1 MTIVIGIDPHKAS
14 HTAVAVDVYEQV
26 LDSTRLAASVDQ
38 IEHLQR
44 WAAEF
49 DDRTWA
55 VESAHGLGLVLSQQ
69 LVAAGETVID
79 VPPALAART
88 RLLGSGR
95 SQKNDHN
102 DALSIA
108 ISALR
113 HHGLNTVRPEAH
125 AQILKMMAKRHRDL
139 SRLKNQA
146 ASRLHALLL
155 DLVPGGLAG
164 TMHPSKARDI
174 LDSLTVGDAMAESR
188 VELATELIDD
198 IERLGQQITRSKKR
212 LQSAVSESGTSLVSI
227 VGVGP
232 VCAALIIGNV
242 GDVSRFRTAGHFASY
257 NGTAPLEASSGDRR
271 RHRLNPHG
279 NRQLNYALHIIA
291 IGQLR
296 CGGPGQAFYDRKVTE
311 GKSHKEAL
319 RSLKRHLSN
328 VVFRALLNDAAR

>member
-1 MTIVIGIDPHKAS
+1 MTIMIGIDPHKAS
-14 HTAVAVDVYEQV
+14 HTAVAVDANEQF
-26 LDSTRLAASVDQ
+26 LNSTRLAASSDQ
-38 IEHLQR
+38 VEHLRR

-55 VESAHGLGLVLSQQ
+55 VESAHGLGLLLSQQ
-69 LVAAGETVID
+69 LVAAGEKVID

-95 SQKNDHN
+95 SQKNDPN

-113 HHGLNTVRPEAH
+113 YRGLNSVRPEAH
-125 AQILKMMAKRHRDL
+125 AQVLKMMAKRHRDL

-164 TMHPSKARDI
+164 TMHPTKARDVLESI
-174 LDSLTVGDAMAESR
+174 TATDAMAESR
-188 VELATELIDD
+188 IDLADELIDD
-198 IERLGQQITRSKKR
+198 IERLGQQIARSKKR
-212 LQSAVSESGTSLVSI
+212 LQHAVSESGTSLVSI

-232 VCAALIIGNV
+232 VCAALIIGHV
-242 GDVSRFRTAGHFASY
+242 GDVARFRTAGHFASY

-296 CGGPGQAFYDRKVTE
+296 CGGPGREFYDRKIDE

-328 VVFRALLNDAAR
+328 VVFRALVHDAAS

>member
-1 MTIVIGIDPHKAS
+1 MTIMIGIDPHKAS
-14 HTAVAVDVYEQV
+14 HTAVAVDANEQF
-26 LDSTRLAASVDQ
+26 LDSTRLAASSDQ
-38 IEHLQR
+38 VEHLRR

-69 LVAAGETVID
+69 LVAAGEKVID

-95 SQKNDHN
+95 SQKNDAN

-113 HHGLNTVRPEAH
+113 YRGLNSVRPEAH
-125 AQILKMMAKRHRDL
+125 AQVLKMMAKRHRDL

-164 TMHPSKARDI
+164 TMHPTKARDVLESI
-174 LDSLTVGDAMAESR
+174 TATDAMAER
-188 VELATELIDD
+188 RIDLADELIDD
-198 IERLGQQITRSKKR
+198 IERLGQQIARSKKR
-212 LQSAVSESGTSLVSI
+212 LQHAVSESGTSLVSI

-232 VCAALIIGNV
+232 VCAALIIGHA

-296 CGGPGQAFYDRKVTE
+296 CGGPGREFYDRKIDE

-328 VVFRALLNDAAR
+328 VVFRALVNDAAS